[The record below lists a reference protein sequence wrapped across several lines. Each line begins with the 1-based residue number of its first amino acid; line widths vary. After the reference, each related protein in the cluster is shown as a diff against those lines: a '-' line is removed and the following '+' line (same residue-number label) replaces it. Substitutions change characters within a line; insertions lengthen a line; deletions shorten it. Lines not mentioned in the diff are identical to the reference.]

1 VTPDAIEAEI
11 RRAFA
16 SVERPGNWALRGS
29 DEGEEPFRVEAA
41 FADKDD
47 WRSLDAAFLDAAP
60 DGLASALSFLSDEAF
75 RYFLPAYLIADLRGR
90 LDRVDP
96 VFHLCHAFA
105 DDRRHQPV
113 NPRRYGART
122 WFDVASHR
130 MSAFTADEA
139 RAIAAYLR
147 WREDKDD
154 LDRQAIEQA
163 VRSYWSTRT
172 R

>member
-1 VTPDAIEAEI
+1 VTPAEIEAEI

-16 SVERPGNWALRGS
+16 AVLRPGNWALRGS
-29 DEGEEPFRVEAA
+29 SEGDEPYEVEAA

-47 WRSLDAAFLDAAP
+47 WRTLDPAFLDSAP

-75 RYFLPAYLIADLRGR
+75 RYFLPAYLVADLRGA
-90 LDRVDP
+90 LERVDP
-96 VFHLCHAFA
+96 VFYLCHAFA

-122 WFDVASHR
+122 WFDESSHQ
-130 MSAFTADEA
+130 MSTFTPQEA
-139 RAIAAYLR
+139 RAIVEYLR
-147 WREDKDD
+147 WREQKDD
-154 LDRQAIEQA
+154 FDRATIEQA
-163 VRSYWSTRT
+163 IRSYWNERT